1 MQMAATVCV
10 EICITP
16 AVAAAKLPGSFLT
29 RRPTISDQSRLPPP
43 IERHIYVIRGQKVM
57 LDADLA
63 VSYGVT
69 TSRLNEAIKRNAE
82 RFPDTFMFRLTAK
95 EDNIMRSQFV
105 ISSKRKYRYQPLAFT
120 EHGVVRAFV
129 RSQQPS
135 RDSDEHRR
143 CRGVRPPA

>member
-1 MQMAATVCV
+1 MQMAAAVCV
-10 EICITP
+10 EICLTP

-29 RRPTISDQSRLPPP
+29 RRPTISDQTRLPPP

-82 RFPDTFMFRLTAK
+82 RFPGTFMFRLTA
-95 EDNIMRSQFV
+95 EEANSMRSQFA
-105 ISSKRKYRYQPLAFT
+105 ISSKRKYRYQPLVFT
-120 EHGVVRAFV
+120 EHGVVRAV
-129 RSQQPS
+129 VGSQQPS
-135 RDSDEHRR
+135 CDSDAHRR